1 MISTSIFL
9 KSSLLCSH
17 CCSCFRYP
25 SFEHIDND
33 KKNTLEATGCSN
45 FLVFL
50 ARSSVCNFA
59 AAAAAALSLLAIL
72 SLGSPIF
79 FCI

>member
-1 MISTSIFL
+1 M
-9 KSSLLCSH
+9 H
-17 CCSCFRYP
+17 P

-50 ARSSVCNFA
+50 ASSVCNF
-59 AAAAAALSLLAIL
+59 AAAALSLLAIL
-72 SLGSPIF
+72 SLGSLIF